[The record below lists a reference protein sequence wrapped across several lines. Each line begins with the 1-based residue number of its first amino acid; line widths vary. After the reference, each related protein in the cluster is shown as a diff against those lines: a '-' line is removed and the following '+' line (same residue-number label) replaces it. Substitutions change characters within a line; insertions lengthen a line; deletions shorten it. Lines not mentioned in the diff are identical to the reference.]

1 MKARIKFRKYGALK
15 FIGHLDVMRYFQKV
29 MRRADIPIAF
39 TGGFSPHMIMSFA
52 SPLGIG
58 LESDGEYMD
67 IELTDPIESEE
78 AVHRMNEAG
87 VEGIEVISFRQIA
100 EEKKMTGM
108 TILAAADYLITPKKD
123 ILPDAGSTEGNL
135 SHDWKE
141 QFSDFMEQNEMR
153 VMKQTKRSERE
164 VDLRPLIYDWEFRGS
179 SIFIR
184 TAAGSNENLK
194 PDLVMDTFLKYT
206 GAVSEKADSAETASG
221 AAQAL
226 NAQSF
231 TYRRLEMY
239 ADSGKDGRRNLVT
252 LESLGGEIH

>member
-78 AVHRMNEAG
+78 AVRRMNEAG

-123 ILPDAGSTEGNL
+123 ILPDAGSAEGSL